1 MPTSPSRPGIGARL
15 RSRAWV
21 ITLVYAVFA
30 ALWIYFSDTALAA
43 LVPDPQQFLQW
54 SVYKGVAF
62 VVFTS
67 VMLLLLMLGA
77 FSTIEAGYAR
87 LKANEGAML
96 RFNAEAGER
105 ARAEALAKREMQ
117 FSKVM
122 IDSMPGILYFYNEQG
137 QFLRWNDNFEKVSGY
152 SAEEISRMNP
162 LQFFSS
168 ADQRPLSERIA
179 EVFAVGESSIE
190 APFLSRDGTATPYF
204 FTGKRVEFD
213 GMNCLVGVGMDIS
226 ARKQAEEAL
235 RELNDTLEQKVAER
249 TVELQEAVLR
259 AEAADRIKSA
269 FLATMSHE
277 LRTPMNS
284 IIGFTGI
291 LLQGMAGPLLPE
303 QSHQLGMVRA
313 SARHLLDLINDVLDL
328 SKIEAGQLEV
338 RCEPFDLRKS
348 IDHVLGL
355 VRPLAEKKG
364 LLLDAR
370 VDGAP
375 PSMVSDR
382 RRVEQVLINLLN
394 NAIKFTERGSV
405 MLTVE
410 AVAMPDSA
418 TAPDAPGGEVAARSA
433 VAMRVVDTGIGIR
446 REDLDHLFQ
455 PFRQLDSGL
464 AREHEGTGLGLAIC
478 RRLVALMGGTISAAS
493 EWAGGSEFT
502 VTLPLEPPR
511 PPAQAGP
518 TDKPEIP

>member
-1 MPTSPSRPGIGARL
+1 MTTPYGRSGFAARL

-21 ITLVYAVFA
+21 ITLVYAAFA
-30 ALWIYFSDTALAA
+30 TLWIYFSDAALAA
-43 LVPDPQQFLQW
+43 LLPDPKQFLAW
-54 SVYKGVAF
+54 SVYKGLAF
-62 VVFTS
+62 VAFTS
-67 VMLLLLMLGA
+67 VLLLLLMLGA

-87 LKANEGAML
+87 LKANESAML
-96 RFNAEAGER
+96 RFNAQTEER
-105 ARAEALAKREMQ
+105 ERAEAIALREKL
-117 FSKVM
+117 FSKTM

-137 QFLRWNDNFEKVSGY
+137 KFLRWNRNFEEVSGY
-152 SAEEISRMNP
+152 TAEEISRMNP

-179 EVFAVGESSIE
+179 EVFALGESSIE
-190 APFLSRDGTATPYF
+190 AHFLSRDGTVTPYF

-213 GMNCLVGVGMDIS
+213 GMSCLVGVGIDIS
-226 ARKQAEEAL
+226 ARKKAEEAL
-235 RELNDTLEQKVAER
+235 RELNETLEHKVADR
-249 TVELQEAVLR
+249 TLELQEAVLR

-338 RCEPFDLRKS
+338 RSEQFDLRKS

-364 LLLDAR
+364 LLLNALVDDA
-370 VDGAP
+370 P
-375 PSMVSDR
+375 LTMVSDR
-382 RRVEQVLINLLN
+382 RRVEQILINLLN

-405 MLTVE
+405 TLTVE
-410 AVAMPDSA
+410 GTQAGDAGNGAAV
-418 TAPDAPGGEVAARSA
+418 V
-433 VAMRVVDTGIGIR
+433 MRVADTGIGIR
-446 REDLDHLFQ
+446 QEDLALLFQ

-464 AREHEGTGLGLAIC
+464 ARQHEGTGLGLAIC
-478 RRLVALMGGTISAAS
+478 RRLAHLMGGSIAAS
-493 EWAGGSEFT
+493 SEWTGGSEFT
-502 VTLPLEPPR
+502 VTLPIDRSDQRLTTQRVEAP
-511 PPAQAGP
+511 
-518 TDKPEIP
+518 